1 MVDWLRDGLTTQA
14 MSMRYSFE
22 ILFLVVENVG
32 RRSYLSTGVGKEASL
47 GLWVDSLQIP
57 KHRGVEMR
65 GRKRQSSW
73 IQPFL
78 KLFRAI
84 PRLFSYMSQKY
95 FRLCYLKPRES

>member
-14 MSMRYSFE
+14 MSMRCSFKV
-22 ILFLVVENVG
+22 LFLVVENVG
-32 RRSYLSTGVGKEASL
+32 RRSYLPTGVGKEASL

-57 KHRGVEMR
+57 KYRGVETR